1 MKNKIVKIIICSA
14 LIIFISGCKNNSDV
28 LDNIPEQLEKY
39 IYATNFID
47 GRKIHMTFDVKYN
60 NESLINSINANKI
73 TYEEIKNNMQIYS
86 TKDLEYI
93 LYKYDPETK
102 LFGES
107 DFYMMECNTKEG
119 VNDIYILYSNH
130 QVKNLCSSKIDDI
143 DNVKMKITKRNFDNN
158 KITIEIKDSSDAEYI
173 YGDDYKIQIYDNT
186 YKDITPIKELNFNSI
201 GYTNKND
208 LIFKIDWTNSYGKL
222 KAGDYRLLK
231 KVIDSKNLEHYISV
245 KFTIK

>member
-1 MKNKIVKIIICSA
+1 
-14 LIIFISGCKNNSDV
+14 
-28 LDNIPEQLEKY
+28 
-39 IYATNFID
+39 
-47 GRKIHMTFDVKYN
+47 
-60 NESLINSINANKI
+60 
-73 TYEEIKNNMQIYS
+73 
-86 TKDLEYI
+86 
-93 LYKYDPETK
+93 
-102 LFGES
+102 
-107 DFYMMECNTKEG
+107 
-119 VNDIYILYSNH
+119 
-130 QVKNLCSSKIDDI
+130 
-143 DNVKMKITKRNFDNN
+143 MKITKRDFDNN
-158 KITIEIKDSSDAEYI
+158 KITIEIKDSSYAEYI